1 MKKLLHA
8 DLAQRRLTE
17 AEALSVPRAPIVV
30 VLQNI
35 RSSYN
40 VGSIFRTADA
50 MRVGQLVLTGYTPAP
65 PNEAI
70 AKTALGADRTVP
82 WEQHASTVDAVLS
95 LKQRGYTVLAVELT
109 DDSRD
114 ISTLGAAD
122 LPVALVLGNEIGGV
136 TDDVLT
142 VCDGAVEI
150 PMYGVKHS
158 LNVAVAA
165 GIALYAASL
174 AWKTS
179 KETL

>member
-1 MKKLLHA
+1 
-8 DLAQRRLTE
+8 
-17 AEALSVPRAPIVV
+17 
-30 VLQNI
+30 
-35 RSSYN
+35 
-40 VGSIFRTADA
+40 
-50 MRVGQLVLTGYTPAP
+50 
-65 PNEAI
+65 
-70 AKTALGADRTVP
+70 VP

-122 LPVALVLGNEIGGV
+122 LPVALVLGNELGGV